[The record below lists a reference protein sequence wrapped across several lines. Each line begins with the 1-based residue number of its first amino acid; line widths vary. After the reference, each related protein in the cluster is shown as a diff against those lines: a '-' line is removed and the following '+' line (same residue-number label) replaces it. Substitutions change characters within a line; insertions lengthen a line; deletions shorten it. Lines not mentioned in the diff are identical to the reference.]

1 VNDFVEQCRGEW
13 KRLGV
18 RGAVADEMAAELT
31 ADLDEGASPEEVLGS
46 DASDPGSF
54 AAAWA
59 RERGVIPRR
68 RRNPRV
74 IVPVVAATLVLA
86 TLAGAVLML
95 TASSPGKAY
104 LDVLPGPVDTPQGFR
119 VTRSPHVTTRAETQ
133 RPTNCFDGV
142 DFSPTP
148 CLPVLPTRPSP
159 EEISI
164 ENSGVDWPRI
174 GLGLTLFGGIALAVL
189 ASAWLWNRARRPH
202 YAAIS

>member
-1 VNDFVEQCRGEW
+1 VNDFVEQCRREW

-31 ADLDEGASPEEVLGS
+31 ADLEEGAPEEVLGS
-46 DASDPGSF
+46 DAADPGSF

-59 RERGVIPRR
+59 SERGVIPRR
-68 RRNPRV
+68 RRNPRI

-86 TLAGAVLML
+86 TLVGAVLML
-95 TASSPGKAY
+95 AASSPGKAY
-104 LDVLPGPVDTPQGFR
+104 LDVLPGPVDAPHGFR
-119 VTRSPHVTTRAETQ
+119 VTRSPHVATPADTP

-148 CLPVLPTRPSP
+148 CLPVLPTPPTP
-159 EEISI
+159 EEVSI

-174 GLGLTLFGGIALAVL
+174 GLGLTLLGGIGLIVL
-189 ASAWLWNRARRPH
+189 ASAWLRSRVRRPH

>member
-1 VNDFVEQCRGEW
+1 VNDFVEQCRREW

-31 ADLDEGASPEEVLGS
+31 AGLEEGASPEEVLGS
-46 DASDPGSF
+46 DAADPTSF

-59 RERGVIPRR
+59 RERGVARR

-74 IVPVVAATLVLA
+74 IVPVVAATLALA

-95 TASSPGKAY
+95 TSSSPGKAY
-104 LDVLPGPVDTPQGFR
+104 LGVLPGPVDAPRGFR
-119 VTRSPHVTTRAETQ
+119 VAPVHVTTKADTQ

-142 DFSPTP
+142 DYSPTP
-148 CLPVLPTRPSP
+148 CLPVLTTFEGPS
-159 EEISI
+159 EFAIA
-164 ENSGVDWPRI
+164 NSGVDWPRI
-174 GLGLTLFGGIALAVL
+174 GLGLTLLGGISLILL
-189 ASAWLWNRARRPH
+189 ASAWLWTRVRRPH